1 VSDIPSNDTPHP
13 SQGDA
18 GGMPGFIVTYTRTSD
33 NFNGS
38 AWPPDGDGFWS
49 IVARANGVTT
59 WRRVALVA
67 DSPNNEGA

>member
-1 VSDIPSNDTPHP
+1 
-13 SQGDA
+13 
-18 GGMPGFIVTYTRTSD
+18 MPGFIVTYTRTSD